1 MLARA
6 SLGFTLALRL
16 LLSNCSCV
24 LEDFLADSRYA
35 NKLIKERGLALSVYD
50 ILTAEDGR
58 VTWGNGQMY
67 YKGGY
72 SLQREA
78 S

>member
-1 MLARA
+1 ML
-6 SLGFTLALRL
+6 
-16 LLSNCSCV
+16 V
-24 LEDFLADSRYA
+24 ADSRYA

-67 YKGGY
+67 YKGG
-72 SLQREA
+72 SGLSE

>member
-1 MLARA
+1 MSIILCGLAY
-6 SLGFTLALRL
+6 
-16 LLSNCSCV
+16 N
-24 LEDFLADSRYA
+24 RYA

-67 YKGGY
+67 YKGWWLG
-72 SLQREA
+72 A
-78 S
+78 

>member
-1 MLARA
+1 
-6 SLGFTLALRL
+6 
-16 LLSNCSCV
+16 V